1 MQSLLKHPVRLKRCT
16 HRLESHKTTKFTL
29 KSVKLPFSPISYPYS
44 PSSLPYSHLQTP
56 LESHLVSMLR
66 SPLKSND
73 ESQGNHERPKLITSN
88 AKPLKLIAG
97 KQKMLQQ
104 GRNSPG
110 DQRDMPIWPSYL
122 EGVEVWRQ
130 YYSEDF
136 PKHYKANAAVSLNL
150 SESF

>member
-1 MQSLLKHPVRLKRCT
+1 M
-16 HRLESHKTTKFTL
+16 
-29 KSVKLPFSPISYPYS
+29 
-44 PSSLPYSHLQTP
+44 
-56 LESHLVSMLR
+56 SMLR

-73 ESQGNHERPKLITSN
+73 ESQGNHKRPKLITSN

-110 DQRDMPIWPSYL
+110 DQRDMPIWLSYL

-136 PKHYKANAAVSLNL
+136 PKHYKANAAVYRHKLKRYKV
-150 SESF
+150 SFSQFE